1 MQNTD
6 YDETPEDGQWIRYY
20 DEEDKRV
27 YYKQEEGKAYGTV
40 MCDSVTNAGLTET
53 LACYD
58 NLTLLELL
66 MKEFYDLKFVKR
78 PSPGKGLCYGK

>member
-27 YYKQEEGKAYGTV
+27 YYK
-40 MCDSVTNAGLTET
+40 
-53 LACYD
+53 
-58 NLTLLELL
+58 
-66 MKEFYDLKFVKR
+66 
-78 PSPGKGLCYGK
+78 